1 MSITRSGT
9 FTSSGSAGGSGT
21 YFYDK
26 NPSGAWGSAGSSGYA
41 GLSFYSNDD
50 FSNGSI
56 FASIDSQISVTFT
69 QEVDNTSVIP
79 YSKDESL
86 SLELQNKKGTIGLT
100 HVVSTTTGDTTNDDN
115 GTRALKLTSVPVSV
129 DGMSGQTAND
139 EFVEMTSMPTTN
151 DSVTYVMTPVA
162 NLSSN
167 TTYFLRIDDENLFDN
182 SGSIISY
189 NGEKGFVTDNT
200 KIFIT
205 TNDYYSGF
213 KVQVEEVAITSSEIA
228 ADLEVNKVFAL
239 ERTPSPTSF
248 KVTKI
253 VGTEFTYQLEPA
265 SYKMNVAFTAANPVI
280 LTSINHG
287 LLSDD
292 EITVY
297 DIVSGDSVAKAKYN
311 ITKLTSDTFS
321 IAVDG
326 TTSTAGRLNY
336 YRNANKNDTFLFSDG
351 TTNIVETLADGTTQT
366 TTKNKVVRRKIV
378 SNEKKITD
386 NILERD
392 VDFEIIKDS
401 AGSTVLPLGKLITLS
416 GANVNYLPVDAS
428 GAITADSIVNN
439 SIVDVTTSE
448 STIRCHISANTNPD
462 HNVHPFHSSAP
473 FVEST
478 FPTDDESFPRNL
490 TITGITRRGH
500 IATVSTNHPHNLS
513 ASDYIKIEGST
524 QSIYNKEVTI
534 LSVPSSNTFTYDL
547 DSSSDFTNIRSPA
560 PGNVKLKVSS
570 DEGSTYDKRFNT
582 IFVNFSQSMNTSTI
596 TVANNTHLI
605 SANGTSATFTG
616 EQDSASSTIQL
627 SDDGFDTIENCVSVT
642 ASVGNSVFAIL
653 PETLK
658 RNHIYNIKTTTG
670 LQDLGQTNT
679 LYDFTLT
686 DGITTGVKLIDSKT
700 GRATIISKDEDP
712 PEIKKISITSTA
724 GTTGFAGKVLE
735 SITASEIT
743 SPDDYQAV
751 AINLDTE
758 SIKIQFTE
766 SMNVSSVT
774 TSKANTDPV
783 GTILLSCDDYKTSV
797 QMSTSPVAS
806 STDEEN
812 DTFIFKPVA
821 NLSAN
826 ATYTLK
832 VVKRVE
838 DGSPERNQMLADNV
852 SSVKV
857 ITLNTNPSSSY
868 STGEIIS
875 GVRTLTIKA
884 NTGTPTI
891 GLTAGDTFFGLTSKG
906 KGKVLDLTSNA
917 TNILTVRYTEL
928 VSTDGSIKP
937 LAPGEICK
945 VNSTCNFTLDNTAI
959 TDPPQGNVM
968 THDTGNRKIVYRD
981 ENLDDE
987 FVSANSSAERI
998 VGRESNAYGFASS
1011 SGSEGIVGPGFKVTT
1026 TAITANVFFTNTNG
1040 DVISTQGSN
1049 QNHIDVNK
1057 NVSFTF
1063 NQTMNTASIDF
1074 NAVDDTVRDS
1084 YNLLLSYDSSF
1095 GNTIPLNSSYNKSN
1109 NDTAFEFQPLIL
1121 SNTSLNLT
1129 QNTKIY
1135 AKITDGSLKNKG
1147 DMNLAADVAFTT
1159 YYANTATNVDFKALE
1174 AQVFTK
1180 NGNIIDLGTGTV
1192 GSMPSQTSNADRN
1205 TPIIIHF
1212 NEVPDLSTFAIGTG
1226 NEIQIATASGFASGQ
1241 WANAELQTSGQFG
1254 TQIFISITGTLAA
1267 STQYYLKV
1275 VTGAGGTNEGG
1286 KALTDITYFNSFT
1299 TGT

>member
-21 YFYDK
+21 YFYEK
-26 NPSGAWGSAGSSGYA
+26 SGTGAWGSAGSSGYA
-41 GLSFYSNDD
+41 GLAFYSNDD
-50 FSNGSI
+50 FNSGAI
-56 FASIDSQISVTFT
+56 FADIDSQISVTFT
-69 QEVDNTSVIP
+69 QEVDNATVKS
-79 YSKDESL
+79 YTTDANLASD
-86 SLELQNKKGTIGLT
+86 LQNKKGTIGLT
-100 HVVSTTTGDTTNDDN
+100 HVVSTVSGDNNDDN
-115 GTRALKLTSVPVSV
+115 GTKALKLSSKPEVIKGLS
-129 DGMSGQTAND
+129 DETATQ
-139 EFVEMTSMPTTN
+139 EFVEMTTMPTTN
-151 DSVTYVMTPVA
+151 DDVTYVMTPTV
-162 NLSSN
+162 NLASN
-167 TTYFLRIDDENLFDN
+167 TTYFLRIDDEALLDN
-182 SGSIISY
+182 TGSVISY
-189 NGEKGFVTDNT
+189 TVENGFVTDNT
-200 KIFIT
+200 KVFIT
-205 TNDYYSGF
+205 TDDYYSGF
-213 KVQVEEVAITSSEIA
+213 RIQLESQSLTSDEIA
-228 ADLEVNKVFAL
+228 GDITDEDLTFVL
-239 ERTPSPTSF
+239 ERSPSPTSF
-248 KVTKI
+248 KI
-253 VGTEFTYQLEPA
+253 LDIDGTEFTYQLEPA
-265 SYKMNVAFTAANPVI
+265 SYKMNVEFSAANPVVI
-280 LTSINHG
+280 TSINHG

-292 EITVY
+292 KINVY
-297 DIVSGDSVAKAKYN
+297 DIVSGDSVDKAEYV
-311 ITKLTSDTFS
+311 ITKITSDTFS

-326 TTSTAGRLNY
+326 TRSTAGRLNY
-336 YRNANKNDTFLFSDG
+336 FRNAQKNDIFVYNNG
-351 TTNIVETLADGTTQT
+351 TEEVTEGTETK
-366 TTKNKVVRRKIV
+366 TKNVVIRKKGV
-378 SNEKKITD
+378 NDATKLKLEASNITD
-386 NILERD
+386 RD
-392 VDFEIIKDS
+392 VKFDIIKDS
-401 AGSTVLPLGKLITLS
+401 AGSTTLPMGKLIKLNS
-416 GANVNYLPVDAS
+416 EVLNYLPIDSS

-439 SIVDVTTSE
+439 SIVDVTTS
-448 STIRCHISANTNPD
+448 SGVIRCYVSANTNPD

-473 FVEST
+473 FVDST
-478 FPTDDESFPRNL
+478 FPEDDESFPRKL

-500 IATVSTNHPHNLS
+500 IATVRTNHPHNLS
-513 ASDYIKIEGST
+513 VSDYIKIEGST
-524 QSIYNKEVTI
+524 QDIYNKSKTI
-534 LSVPSSNTFTYDL
+534 LTVPTANSFTYDL
-547 DSSSDFTNIRSPA
+547 DNTSDFSKVQSPA
-560 PGNVKLKVSS
+560 PGNLKLKVSS
-570 DEGSTYDKRFNT
+570 DSGSTYDERFNVIYVT
-582 IFVNFSQSMNTSTI
+582 FSQSMNTSTI

-616 EQDSASSTIQL
+616 GQDSASSTIQL
-627 SDDGFDTIENCVSVT
+627 SDDGFETIENCVSVT
-642 ASVGNSVFAIL
+642 ANTGNSVFAIL

-670 LQDLGQTNT
+670 IQDLGQTNT
-679 LYDFTLT
+679 LYNFTLT
-686 DGITTGVKLIDSKT
+686 EGITTGVKFIDPKT
-700 GRATIISKDEDP
+700 GQATIFSKDEDP
-712 PEIKKISITSTA
+712 PAIKKISITSTA

-743 SPDDYQAV
+743 TPDDCQSV
-751 AINLDTE
+751 DIDLDTE

-774 TSKANTDPV
+774 TTEANTDPI
-783 GTILLSCDDYKTSV
+783 GTVLLSCDDFKTSV
-797 QMSTSPVAS
+797 QMSTSPIAS

-832 VVKRVE
+832 VLKQVE
-838 DGSPERNQMLADNV
+838 DSSPERNQMLADNV

-884 NTGTPTI
+884 NTGTPAG
-891 GLTAGDTFFGLTSKG
+891 GLTTGDTFFGLTSKG
-906 KGKVLDLTSNA
+906 KGKVLDLTVDGGA
-917 TNILTVRYTEL
+917 IETIRYTEL
-928 VSTDGSIKP
+928 VSADGSIKP

-968 THDTGNRKIVYRD
+968 THDTGNRKIIYRD

-1011 SGSEGIVGPGFKVTT
+1011 SGSEGIVGPGFKTTT
-1026 TAITANVFFTNTNG
+1026 TALTANVFFTNTNG

-1063 NQTMNTASIDF
+1063 NQTMNTESINF
-1074 NAVDDTVRDS
+1074 NTVDAVVRS
-1084 YNLLLSYDSSF
+1084 PYNILLSYDSSF
-1095 GNTIPLNSSYNKSN
+1095 GNTIPLSSSFNKSN

-1180 NGNIIDLGTGTV
+1180 TGDLIDLGTGTV
-1192 GSMPSQTSNADRN
+1192 GSMPSQTSIADRN

-1212 NEVPDLSTFAIGTG
+1212 NEVPELSTFAIGTG

-1241 WANAELQTSGQFG
+1241 WANATLQTTGEFG

-1275 VTGAGGTNEGG
+1275 ITGAGGTNEGG
-1286 KALTDITYFNSFT
+1286 KSLSAITYFNSFT